1 MFGKS
6 KRVAAAALTAAAQA
20 EAASIALARHIVRID
35 EELTELRNRCA
46 ALEAVVNGHTV
57 ALGQINGASA

>member
-1 MFGKS
+1 MFRSRKDI
-6 KRVAAAALTAAAQA
+6 AAAAAAAAQA
-20 EAASIALARHIVRID
+20 EAANIALARHIVRTD